1 MELCWR
7 IGYPTYVGRVRGM
20 KIKRDTVLYLYLY
33 LVVWLVGLGGN
44 EFLCP

>member
-20 KIKRDTVLYLYLY
+20 KIKSDTVLYLPLCWVVC
-33 LVVWLVGLGGN
+33 LVDLGGK
-44 EFLCP
+44 EFFCE